1 MKQIIEKKNK
11 MLKEAGEKF
20 REIWKIYRMLD
31 TIEVDSAHYKT
42 LIKLINARLG
52 DLSCRYGDYFKESDL
67 YLPEAEEGDP
77 ESELEALEDDLPFV
91 TPEDGDKE

>member
-1 MKQIIEKKNK
+1 MKQMIEKKNR

-20 REIWKIYRMLD
+20 REIWKIYRMMD
-31 TIEVDSAHYKT
+31 TIEVDNAHYKT

-52 DLSCRYGDYFKESDL
+52 DLSCRYGDYFEESDL

-77 ESELEALEDDLPFV
+77 ESELEALEDDLQFV